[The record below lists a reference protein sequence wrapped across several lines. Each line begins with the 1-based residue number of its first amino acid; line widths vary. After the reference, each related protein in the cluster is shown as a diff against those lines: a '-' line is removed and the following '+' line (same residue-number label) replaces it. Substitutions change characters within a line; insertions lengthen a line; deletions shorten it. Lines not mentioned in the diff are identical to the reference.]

1 MLPSHDELTP
11 TGDHAPDVRRLMRC
25 VPGPGL
31 RGTGGHWGRE
41 PGPGRDGA
49 VLYWP
54 LPATRSQ
61 GIIIA
66 ITQDLYQAV
75 VSTSL
80 FVMLCVS
87 ATMAMSLESNYQ
99 LMNVGQGN

>member
-1 MLPSHDELTP
+1 MLLLLPSHDELTP

-25 VPGPGL
+25 FPGPGL

-54 LPATRSQ
+54 LPATRGQ
-61 GIIIA
+61 GIVIIA
-66 ITQDLYQAV
+66 ITHELYQAV
-75 VSTSL
+75 VLTSL
-80 FVMLCVS
+80 VCHYL
-87 ATMAMSLESNYQ
+87 TMTLDSLLIDGER
-99 LMNVGQGN
+99 